1 VRPDP
6 PSPLQTS
13 TSPVSVAI
21 TGGIGAG
28 KSSALAAFGRHGAAT
43 ASADELVHGLLR
55 DDPEVLQKLVD
66 RFGPSVIAPDGG
78 ADRAAIA
85 RIVFQDPVE
94 LSWLERLL
102 HPKVVEAQAAW
113 RDGLAARPDPPRVV
127 VTEVPLLFETGGD
140 KRFDVVIVITAS
152 PDIRAERRPVAD
164 SREARLLSEEEK
176 IRRADF
182 AYVNDGT
189 LEELDAFVAGVMSR
203 LGG

>member
-1 VRPDP
+1 MKPDP
-6 PSPLQTS
+6 PSPLQTTAS
-13 TSPVSVAI
+13 TLSVAI

-28 KSSALAAFGRHGAAT
+28 KSSALAAFARHGAAT
-43 ASADELVHGLLR
+43 ASADDLVHDLLR

-66 RFGPSVIAPDGG
+66 RFGPAVIGQDGG
-78 ADRAAIA
+78 ADREAIA
-85 RIVFQDPVE
+85 RIVFEDPVE

-102 HPKVVEAQAAW
+102 HPKVIEAQAAW
-113 RDGLAARPDPPRVV
+113 RDGLAARPDPPHVV

-140 KRFDVVIVITAS
+140 MRFDVVIVITAS
-152 PDIRAERRPVAD
+152 PDIRAARRAVAD

-176 IRRADF
+176 IGRADF

-189 LEELDAFVAGVMSR
+189 LEELDGFVAGVMAR